1 MRLRKGKLN
10 QESAINTGRDRAKLV
25 RRGRHLEYFTIGY
38 NSLEG
43 LIAIGAGLIAGSIA
57 LVGFGFDSLIEVTS
71 GSILLWRLHA
81 DVDEARRER
90 IEAISLRL
98 VGVCFVVLAIY
109 VTYDAVG
116 SLIRREVPEESVVG
130 IILAAVSLVIMPLLV
145 RAKRKVARSINSGAL
160 MADSKQTELCTY
172 LSAILLGG
180 LLLNALL
187 GWWWADP
194 VAALVMIPI
203 IVKEGIEA
211 LRGETC
217 CDEGA
222 CH

>member
-1 MRLRKGKLN
+1 MSEEVITNNLTERTRLVK
-10 QESAINTGRDRAKLV
+10 
-25 RRGRHLEYFTIGY
+25 RGRYLEYFTIGY

-43 LIAIGAGLIAGSIA
+43 VIAVGAGVIAGSIA

-71 GSILLWRLHA
+71 GAVLLWRLYA
-81 DVDEARRER
+81 DVNEARRER
-90 IEAISLRL
+90 VEAISLRL
-98 VGVCFVVLAIY
+98 VGICFIVLALY
-109 VTYDAVG
+109 VIQDSVTSLLKREAPDE
-116 SLIRREVPEESVVG
+116 SLIGIVV
-130 IILAAVSLVIMPLLV
+130 AAVSLIVMPLLV

-194 VAALVMIPI
+194 LAALIMVPI
-203 IVKEGIEA
+203 IAKEGIEA

-217 CDEGA
+217 CDDA

>member
-1 MRLRKGKLN
+1 MAEVTLQSRH
-10 QESAINTGRDRAKLV
+10 RADLV
-25 RRGRHLEYFTIGY
+25 RRGRYLEYFTIAY

-43 LIAIGAGLIAGSIA
+43 LIAVAAGLLAGSIA

-71 GSILLWRLHA
+71 GAVLLWRLHA
-81 DVDEARRER
+81 DLDEERRER
-90 IEAISLRL
+90 IEAISLRI
-98 VGVCFVVLAIY
+98 VGACFVLLAIY
-109 VTYDAVG
+109 VSYDSVK
-116 SLIRREVPEESVVG
+116 SLITREAPQESIVG
-130 IILAAVSLVIMPLLV
+130 IVLAAASLIVMPLLV
-145 RAKRKVARSINSGAL
+145 RAKRRVARGIKSAAL

-180 LLLNALL
+180 LLLNALF

-194 VAALVMIPI
+194 AAALVMVPI
-203 IVKEGIEA
+203 IVKEGIEG

-217 CDEGA
+217 CEDE

>member
-1 MRLRKGKLN
+1 MER
-10 QESAINTGRDRAKLV
+10 SKLV
-25 RRGRHLEYFTIGY
+25 MRGRRLEYFTIAY

-43 LIAIGAGLIAGSIA
+43 LIALVAGLIAGSIA

-71 GSILLWRLHA
+71 GAVLLWRLHA
-81 DVDEARRER
+81 DVDEDRRER
-90 IEAISLRL
+90 VEAISLRI
-98 VGVCFVVLAIY
+98 VGACFVVLAIY
-109 VTYDAVG
+109 VTFDSVKL
-116 SLIRREVPEESVVG
+116 LIRREAPGKSLVG
-130 IILAAVSLVIMPLLV
+130 IVLAAVSLIVMPLLV
-145 RAKRKVARSINSGAL
+145 RAKRRVARGINSGAL

-194 VAALVMIPI
+194 VAALIMVPI
-203 IVKEGIEA
+203 IVKEGIEG

-217 CDEGA
+217 CDDE

>member
-1 MRLRKGKLN
+1 MTSEVIGGADQRV
-10 QESAINTGRDRAKLV
+10 AMV
-25 RRGRHLEYFTIGY
+25 RRGRNLEYFTIAY

-43 LIAIGAGLIAGSIA
+43 LIAVVAGLIAGSIV

-71 GSILLWRLHA
+71 GAVLLWRLHA

-90 IEAISLRL
+90 VEAISISI
-98 VGVCFVVLAIY
+98 VGACFVVLAIY
-109 VTYDAVG
+109 VTYDSVK
-116 SLIRREVPEESVVG
+116 SLIRREAPEESVIG
-130 IILAAVSLVIMPLLV
+130 IVLAAMSLIVMPLLV
-145 RAKRKVARSINSGAL
+145 RAKRKVARGIRSKAL

-172 LSAILLGG
+172 LSAILLVG
-180 LLLNALL
+180 LMLNALL

-194 VAALVMIPI
+194 VAALVMVPI
-203 IVKEGIEA
+203 ILKEGIEA
-211 LRGETC
+211 LRGGTC